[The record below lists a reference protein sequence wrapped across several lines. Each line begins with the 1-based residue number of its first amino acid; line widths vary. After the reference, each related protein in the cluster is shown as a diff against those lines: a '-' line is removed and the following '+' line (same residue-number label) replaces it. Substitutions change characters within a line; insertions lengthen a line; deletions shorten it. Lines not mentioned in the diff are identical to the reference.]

1 MRSDT
6 PRRND
11 ASGRASRIG
20 ASPVKPFL
28 VVLAAALAVT
38 AFGTAAPASA
48 ATPCWK
54 AVINDWFDGQID
66 HVYPKACYYAA
77 LGHLP
82 KDVDYYSSAKE
93 DILAALA
100 AQQRNPKPVDYQS
113 GSNGGGSGP
122 NSSGGSP
129 SGGSSEGSSKGVITR
144 AIEWLG
150 PSNADAGP
158 LPLLILA
165 AVALLLA
172 AAGGS
177 VVQKRVQ
184 ARRLPP
190 SG

>member
-1 MRSDT
+1 MRSDP

-28 VVLAAALAVT
+28 VVLAAALAVA

-82 KDVDYYSSAKE
+82 KDVDY
-93 DILAALA
+93 
-100 AQQRNPKPVDYQS
+100 QS

-150 PSNADAGP
+150 PSNAD
-158 LPLLILA
+158 
-165 AVALLLA
+165 
-172 AAGGS
+172 
-177 VVQKRVQ
+177 
-184 ARRLPP
+184 
-190 SG
+190 